1 MRETIVNSNII
12 NKLYDLK
19 NEPTLYQQLS
29 PLGFAEWLEK
39 NFQWLIEIK
48 LWIEDHDKEP
58 IGSVERTQLNALAF
72 RWMREEKDLSCR
84 IDFKRP
90 NEWYYKIDSIKE
102 NKCLYGSVDDYLF
115 YDTHPLA
122 EHEALNKA
130 LEILSKGGE
139 NGN

>member
-1 MRETIVNSNII
+1 MNH
-12 NKLYDLK
+12 
-19 NEPTLYQQLS
+19 TLYQQLS

-72 RWMREEKDLSCR
+72 RWLREEKGINISINL
-84 IDFKRP
+84 FKDHAADNNDPYEYRYLIFKGRYT
-90 NEWYYKIDSIKE
+90 YYKD
-102 NKCLYGSVDDYLF
+102 NT
-115 YDTHPLA
+115 THELA

>member
-1 MRETIVNSNII
+1 MTE
-12 NKLYDLK
+12 NK
-19 NEPTLYQQLS
+19 LYQQLS

-72 RWMREEKDLSCR
+72 RWLREEKGIFFEPMQHPQNKFR
-84 IDFKRP
+84 YGFEYEIG
-90 NEWYYKIDSIKE
+90 NELESIE
-102 NKCLYGSVDDYLF
+102 YGGCDEMYET
-115 YDTHPLA
+115 YELA

-139 NGN
+139 NG

>member
-1 MRETIVNSNII
+1 MTE
-12 NKLYDLK
+12 NKLYA
-19 NEPTLYQQLS
+19 QLS

-72 RWMREEKDLSCR
+72 RWLREEKGINISINL
-84 IDFKRP
+84 FKDHAADNNDPMEYRFVIFTGHHS
-90 NEWYYKIDSIKE
+90 YY
-102 NKCLYGSVDDYLF
+102 NDYP
-115 YDTHPLA
+115 THPLA

-139 NGN
+139 NG